1 MIEALE
7 HFDDEGSGSIGILLL
22 KPLLDRLLVP
32 ASKQQ
37 LLDLQEKLDPD
48 STGDGSLFPSRL
60 L

>member
-22 KPLLDRLLVP
+22 KPLLQRLLVP

-48 STGDGSLFPSRL
+48 STGDG
-60 L
+60 